1 MNHIFEHAGVM
12 FDVTYQQDD
21 PPTFQSVHVLGADYQ
36 PTGPNLL
43 PLLHDMAILERNV
56 DADAVQA
63 TRFLSAIVEEL
74 P

>member
-1 MNHIFEHAGVM
+1 MNHIFEHAGVLLAV
-12 FDVTYQQDD
+12 DYQQDD

-56 DADAVQA
+56 EADVVLA
-63 TRFLSAIVEEL
+63 TRLLSAIVEEL

>member
-12 FDVTYQQDD
+12 LDVTYQQGD
-21 PPTFQSVHVLGADYQ
+21 PPTFQSVRVLGADYQ

-56 DADAVQA
+56 EADVVQA

-74 P
+74 L